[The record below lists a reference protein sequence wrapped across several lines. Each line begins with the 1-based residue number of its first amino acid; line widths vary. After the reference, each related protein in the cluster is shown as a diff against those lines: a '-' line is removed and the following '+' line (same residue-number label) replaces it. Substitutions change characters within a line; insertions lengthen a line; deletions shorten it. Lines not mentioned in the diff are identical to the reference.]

1 MADDWSRE
9 WKSSS
14 DPQKQRKYRE
24 NAPYHIRKKFLSAHL
39 ADHIAELFGT
49 TSLPVREGDRAEV
62 MRGDWAGME
71 GTIDRIDYSDYSVYI
86 SGIERERVDTSDA
99 KIALD
104 PSNIKL
110 TKLNVDD
117 DLRTEK
123 YNISEEEKAEIEA
136 TGEEEA
142 GDDESDEEAE
152 DEDTSEEP
160 ADEEDEAVDETE
172 DADADTEET
181 DTDDEDEGDA

>member
-1 MADDWSRE
+1 MADDWSKE
-9 WKSSS
+9 WKASS
-14 DPQKQRKYRE
+14 DPQKQRKYRR

-39 ADHIAELFGT
+39 ADHVAEIFGT

-104 PSNIKL
+104 PSNLKL

-117 DLRTEK
+117 DQRTEK
-123 YNISEEEKAEIEA
+123 FNISEQEKAEIEA

-142 GDDESDEEAE
+142 GDTDEQDTE
-152 DEDTSEEP
+152 DG
-160 ADEEDEAVDETE
+160 VDETDE
-172 DADADTEET
+172 ETDDDTEEQT
-181 DTDDEDEGDA
+181 DTDEETEGEN